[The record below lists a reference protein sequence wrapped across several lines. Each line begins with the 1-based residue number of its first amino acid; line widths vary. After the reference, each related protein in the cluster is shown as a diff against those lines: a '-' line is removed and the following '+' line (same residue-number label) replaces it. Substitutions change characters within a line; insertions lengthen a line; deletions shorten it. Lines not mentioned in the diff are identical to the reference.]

1 MNDVMW
7 LLALAFAI
15 GGGWMDW
22 RSRRLP
28 NWWTA
33 PGLVIG
39 VALNAA
45 LLGWAGARGSLIGAG
60 VGLLVLFP
68 FVWIRAMGAG
78 DWKMAGA
85 LGALLGARQLL
96 ILLWVAAIAAG
107 VMAVIEILR
116 RKRVRQTLSNIGQLI
131 LSVVTL
137 GRRGGQREVS
147 LDNPRATTVPFGVA
161 VALATVICFAG
172 RWLVRG

>member
-1 MNDVMW
+1 
-7 LLALAFAI
+7 
-15 GGGWMDW
+15 
-22 RSRRLP
+22 
-28 NWWTA
+28 
-33 PGLVIG
+33 
-39 VALNAA
+39 
-45 LLGWAGARGSLIGAG
+45 
-60 VGLLVLFP
+60 
-68 FVWIRAMGAG
+68 
-78 DWKMAGA
+78 
-85 LGALLGARQLL
+85 
-96 ILLWVAAIAAG
+96 LWVAAIAAG

-137 GRRGGQREVS
+137 GKRGGRREVS